1 MREQHKKED
10 TLFGYLQLCSLLN
23 RLNYIFASK
32 KKEKQNSM
40 GVFLFDEIIFGPVTS
55 RRLGVSLGINLLP
68 TDSKLCNFNCIYC
81 ECGWTKTG
89 EGVKK
94 RFHSRETV
102 RTTLEKKL
110 LAMKQNNEPLDVSTY
125 AGNGEP
131 TLHPQFAEI
140 IDDSI
145 ALRNKL
151 FPDVKIA
158 VLSNAT
164 MLHNEAVVEALQRV
178 DQNILKI
185 DSAFDRTIRLLN
197 SPQRKVS
204 VATLEKQFAQFDHQ
218 FILQTMFLR
227 GMYNDQVV
235 DNATEQEIVTWLKL
249 VERLKPREVMIYT
262 IARDTPTPTLE
273 KVSSDELHAIA
284 KRVNQL
290 GVATQVSV

>member
-110 LAMKQNNEPLDVSTY
+110 LAMKQNNEPLDV
-125 AGNGEP
+125 
-131 TLHPQFAEI
+131 
-140 IDDSI
+140 
-145 ALRNKL
+145 
-151 FPDVKIA
+151 IA

>member
-1 MREQHKKED
+1 
-10 TLFGYLQLCSLLN
+10 
-23 RLNYIFASK
+23 
-32 KKEKQNSM
+32 M

-102 RTTLEKKL
+102 SSTLEAKL
-110 LAMKQNNEPLDVSTY
+110 LEMKKNNEPLDVITY

-131 TLHPQFAEI
+131 TLHPQFAAI

-145 ALRNKL
+145 ILRNKL

-164 MLHNEAVVEALQRV
+164 MLHNKNVVQALQRI

-185 DSAFDRTIRLLN
+185 DSAFDQTIRLLN
-197 SPQRKVS
+197 GPQRKVN
-204 VATLEKQFAQFDHQ
+204 VATLEEQFAQFDHQ

-227 GMYNDQVV
+227 GTYNDQPVN
-235 DNATEQEIVTWLKL
+235 NATEHEIAAWLML

-262 IARDTPTPTLE
+262 IARDTPTPTLG

-284 KRVNQL
+284 ERVNQL
-290 GVATQVSV
+290 GIATQVSV